1 MRFFVRKRKQTPTVI
16 IVALIDVL
24 IVLLIFLMVTT
35 TFKQQPALRLAL
47 PESSQAQKTG
57 ASESAPLIVS
67 IDPKGVLRLGT
78 DNLPVTD
85 ERLKRELLARTE
97 KDPQL
102 KLAISAD
109 KDAPFGMIVKVMDAA
124 KAAKIKT
131 VNAFTIMKEAAKP

>member
-1 MRFFVRKRKQTPTVI
+1 MRFYTRKRKQTPTII

-47 PESSQAQKTG
+47 PESTQAQKTG
-57 ASESAPLIVS
+57 ASETAPLIVS
-67 IDPKGVLRLGT
+67 IDAKGNLRLGA

-85 ERLKRELLARTE
+85 ARLKEELLARIA
-97 KDPQL
+97 KDAQL

-109 KDAPFGMIVKVMDAA
+109 
-124 KAAKIKT
+124 
-131 VNAFTIMKEAAKP
+131 